1 MLSKTTLALGL
12 FASIAS
18 CAPTHASGPTAHL
31 KNGTYQ
37 GVHSPEYN
45 QDYFLGIPFAQP
57 PVGDLRFR
65 VPAPLNSTWHGAKP
79 ATKYSSACYGYG
91 SDQWGYPVSEDCL
104 YLNVVR
110 PAGCEEEN
118 LPVAF
123 WIHGG
128 GYYMGSGLDQRYNL
142 SFIVENSVKIGK
154 PVIGISI
161 NYRLS
166 AWGFLSGSEE
176 LKESGEL
183 NLGLRDQRLALQ
195 WVQDNIK
202 GFGGDA
208 EKVTIFGESAGAGS
222 VGFHL
227 TAYGGRDDK
236 LFRAAI
242 MESGNPVHFNHLNDP
257 MEYAPWFNA
266 IVSRTPCANVTSQID
281 CLRTLSAEQY
291 NAAVNVTSPML
302 NTTEFM
308 PSLDGDF
315 IQKRTS
321 IQLAEGDFVH
331 VPIISGANSDEGTA
345 FSPSPVNTT
354 EDLFN
359 FMTMGQNAIPAD
371 LANQLLEAYPDDP
384 SVNVVANLGSARP
397 GPPFGAQFRR
407 SASYFGDSVFI
418 ALRRLT
424 CQTWAAAGVPAY
436 CYRFNAIPAGIPPVI
451 GVTHFQEVSFVFLN
465 LMGVGYAPVAVPPFT
480 NKTQSYRDLSR
491 FMSSSW
497 VSFVSDLDPNAWRK
511 GGVWSGTE
519 EMWPV
524 YDVEDPRDYVFDANV
539 TSHAEAD
546 TWRKEGIDL
555 INANNLEVY
564 GR

>member
-1 MLSKTTLALGL
+1 VVVRSSRSL
-12 FASIAS
+12 
-18 CAPTHASGPTAHL
+18 
-31 KNGTYQ
+31 
-37 GVHSPEYN
+37 E
-45 QDYFLGIPFAQP
+45 
-57 PVGDLRFR
+57 
-65 VPAPLNSTWHGAKP
+65 NSTLVCATSVLPFSGFRTTSRDSEVGAK
-79 ATKYSSACYGYG
+79 
-91 SDQWGYPVSEDCL
+91 
-104 YLNVVR
+104 
-110 PAGCEEEN
+110 
-118 LPVAF
+118 
-123 WIHGG
+123 
-128 GYYMGSGLDQRYNL
+128 
-142 SFIVENSVKIGK
+142 
-154 PVIGISI
+154 ISI
-161 NYRLS
+161 LINN
-166 AWGFLSGSEE
+166 
-176 LKESGEL
+176 
-183 NLGLRDQRLALQ
+183 NLHAT
-195 WVQDNIK
+195 
-202 GFGGDA
+202 GDA

-266 IVSRTPCANVTSQID
+266 IVSRTPCANATSQIE

-291 NAAVNVTSPML
+291 NAAVNVTSPTL
-302 NTTEFM
+302 NTTGFM

-359 FMTMGQNAIPAD
+359 FMTISENGVPAD

-384 SVNVVANLGSARP
+384 SVNVVANLGDARP

-407 SASYFGDSVFI
+407 SASYFGDQVFI

-436 CYRFNAIPAGIPPVI
+436 CYRFNAIPAGIPPAI

-511 GGVWSGTE
+511 GGVWNGTE
-519 EMWPV
+519 EMWPK
-524 YDVEDPRDYVFDANV
+524 YDVANPQDYVFDANV
-539 TSHAEAD
+539 TSHAEPD

-555 INANNLEVY
+555 INANNLKVY

>member
-1 MLSKTTLALGL
+1 MLRKTALALSLYAGL
-12 FASIAS
+12 TS
-18 CAPTHASGPTAHL
+18 CAPTNVTGPTAHV

-37 GVHSPEYN
+37 GVYSPEYN
-45 QDYFLGIPFAQP
+45 QDYFLGIPYAQP
-57 PVGDLRFR
+57 PVGNLRFR
-65 VPAPLNSTWHGAKP
+65 NPVSLNQSWSGVKP
-79 ATKYSSACYGYG
+79 ATQYSGECYGYG
-91 SDQWGYPVSEDCL
+91 SDQWSYPVSEDCL
-104 YLNVVR
+104 YINVIR
-110 PAGCEEEN
+110 PTACKNEK

-128 GYYMGSGLDQRYNL
+128 GFYMGGGVDQRYNI
-142 SFIVENSVKIGK
+142 SFMVENSVKIGK
-154 PVIGISI
+154 PIIGVNI

-176 LKESGEL
+176 IKESGEM

-195 WVQDNIK
+195 WVQDNIEA
-202 GFGGDA
+202 FGGDP

-222 VGFHL
+222 VGFQL
-227 TAYGGRDDK
+227 TAYSGRDDK
-236 LFRAAI
+236 LFRGAI
-242 MESGNPVHFNHLNDP
+242 MQSGNPVHFNRLNDP
-257 MEYAPWFNA
+257 LGYADSYNA
-266 IVSRTPCANVTSQID
+266 IVSRTPCANATSQLE
-281 CLRTLSAEQY
+281 CLRALPAEQY
-291 NAAVNVTSPML
+291 NAAVNVTNATL
-302 NTTEFM
+302 NTTSFM
-308 PSLDGDF
+308 PILDGDF

-321 IQLAEGDFVH
+321 IQMANGEFVH

-354 EDLFN
+354 EDLYT
-359 FMTMGQNAIPAD
+359 FMTTGERAVPPA

-384 SVNVVANLGSARP
+384 SVNVIANLGDARP
-397 GPPFGAQFRR
+397 GPPFGEQFRR
-407 SASYFGDSVFI
+407 SASYFGDQMFI

-436 CYRFNAIPAGIPPVI
+436 CYRFNTIPAGASAIL
-451 GVTHFQEVSFVFLN
+451 GVTHFTEVSFVFLN
-465 LMGVGYAPVAVPPFT
+465 LLGAEYASVSS
-480 NKTQSYRDLSR
+480 KTQSYRDLSR

-497 VSFVSDLDPNAWRK
+497 VSFVSDLDPNSWRE
-511 GGVWSGTE
+511 GGTWNGTE
-519 EMWPV
+519 ELWPA
-524 YDVEDPRDYVFDANV
+524 YDVANPQDYVFDANV

>member
-1 MLSKTTLALGL
+1 M
-12 FASIAS
+12 
-18 CAPTHASGPTAHL
+18 
-31 KNGTYQ
+31 
-37 GVHSPEYN
+37 
-45 QDYFLGIPFAQP
+45 
-57 PVGDLRFR
+57 
-65 VPAPLNSTWHGAKP
+65 
-79 ATKYSSACYGYG
+79 
-91 SDQWGYPVSEDCL
+91 
-104 YLNVVR
+104 
-110 PAGCEEEN
+110 
-118 LPVAF
+118 
-123 WIHGG
+123 
-128 GYYMGSGLDQRYNL
+128 
-142 SFIVENSVKIGK
+142 
-154 PVIGISI
+154 
-161 NYRLS
+161 
-166 AWGFLSGSEE
+166 
-176 LKESGEL
+176 
-183 NLGLRDQRLALQ
+183 
-195 WVQDNIK
+195 
-202 GFGGDA
+202 
-208 EKVTIFGESAGAGS
+208 
-222 VGFHL
+222 GFHL

-266 IVSRTPCANVTSQID
+266 IVSRTPCANATSQIE

-291 NAAVNVTSPML
+291 NAAVNVTSPTL
-302 NTTEFM
+302 NTTGFM

-359 FMTMGQNAIPAD
+359 FMTMGENGVPAD

-384 SVNVVANLGSARP
+384 SVNVVANLGDARP

-407 SASYFGDSVFI
+407 SASYFGDQVFI

-436 CYRFNAIPAGIPPVI
+436 CYRFNAIPAGIPPAI

-511 GGVWSGTE
+511 GGVWNGTE
-519 EMWPV
+519 EMWPK
-524 YDVEDPRDYVFDANV
+524 YDVANPQDYVFDANV
-539 TSHAEAD
+539 TSHAEPD

-555 INANNLEVY
+555 INANNLKVY